1 MRPRP
6 SLAIVL
12 SFLFFLA
19 EAPAQPK
26 VQGGPAKAGDPK
38 RGEFLVT
45 MGGCNDCHTPKIMTP
60 TGPVLNPAKI
70 LSGHQADAKIPP
82 VPKDLFGPD
91 KWAGLTTNDFTAW
104 AGPWGMSFAANLTP
118 DPATGI
124 GGWTESIFMNALRNG
139 KHLGDGRP
147 ILPPMP
153 WQNFAGLADQDLRDI
168 FAYLKTLKPVANKV
182 PEPHPPH

>member
-1 MRPRP
+1 MRSTP
-6 SLAIVL
+6 SLAVFLSLLVL
-12 SFLFFLA
+12 QGGALA
-19 EAPAQPK
+19 QAKAP
-26 VQGGPAKAGDPK
+26 GGPAKAGDVK

-45 MGGCNDCHTPKIMTP
+45 LGGCNDCHTPKIMTP
-60 TGPVLNPAKI
+60 TGPVLNPAKT
-70 LSGHQADAKIPP
+70 LSGHQADAKLAP

-91 KWAGLTTNDFTAW
+91 KWGGLTNNDLTAW

-124 GGWTESIFMNALRNG
+124 GGWTESIFMNALRKG

-153 WQNFAGLADQDLRDI
+153 WQNMAGLADQDLRDI
-168 FAYLKTLKPVANKV
+168 FAYLKSLKPVVNKV
-182 PEPHPPH
+182 PDPHPPH